1 MADAASVKKLTY
13 DDIKVGDYIE
23 ITKGRAGIVKW
34 KGDVDFKTKT
44 GDKKS
49 IGIELIGSVGKND
62 GSWLGKRYFTCE
74 KDRGMIV
81 QMDRVRKR
89 LQDPNKKKKGLG
101 NSSKDLSKIGL
112 SKKTLGIE
120 EEPEEEEVQGH
131 EFDGWG
137 SWDGE
142 QIAKYI
148 NGRLLDH
155 GALFSAYSIDQLIV
169 LREDKEKCRA
179 FFKDHGKNP
188 KFGKTLHRYLNSD
201 LTEDRKAEKD

>member
-1 MADAASVKKLTY
+1 MAESHGVKRLTY
-13 DDIKVGDYIE
+13 DDIQIGDYIE
-23 ITKGRAGIVKW
+23 ITKGRAGVVKW
-34 KGDVDFKTKT
+34 KGDVEFKTKS
-44 GDKKS
+44 GDKQS
-49 IGIELIGSVGKND
+49 IGLELIGSVGKND

-89 LQDPNKKKKGLG
+89 LPHPDKKKSGLG

-112 SKKTLGIE
+112 SKKTLGIK
-120 EEPEEEEVQGH
+120 EEPKEEEVQGH

-142 QIAKYI
+142 DIAKYI

-155 GALFSAYSIDQLIV
+155 GSLFLEYSIDDL
-169 LREDKEKCRA
+169 LKLKGSKEKCRE
-179 FFKDHGKNP
+179 FFTDHGKNP

-201 LTEDRKAEKD
+201 LTEERKAEKD